1 MSRRPLLTALLLALG
16 LALTPAAEASSGRT
30 TVVYS
35 PHPDDDVLRLAA
47 YVSFA
52 ADRGDRMILVAVTDG
67 GASGV
72 RTRLGFTVPQFE
84 AVRRAE
90 QAAAWSYLTHGEGE
104 IIRLGLPDGGVTGAP
119 ITATARSLEGPGVEH
134 YVAANAADYHRDH
147 QATVA
152 AVKDAGVAV
161 VRAARPV
168 GYTGG
173 TVYTVPADRVWDV
186 ARASAAYREVGWVS
200 VSSSFADLASAG
212 YVSRVGQP

>member
-1 MSRRPLLTALLLALG
+1 MKRLFTAVLLVLGIVLA
-16 LALTPAAEASSGRT
+16 PATEATNGRT
-30 TVVYS
+30 TVVYA
-35 PHPDDDVLRLAA
+35 PHPDDDVLRLSA
-47 YVSFA
+47 YINFA

-72 RTRLGFTVPQFE
+72 RTKLGFTVPQFE

-90 QAAAWSYLTHGEGE
+90 QAAAWSYLTRGRGE

-119 ITATARSLEGPGVEH
+119 ITAAARSLEGPGVEH

-152 AVKDAGVAV
+152 SVKNAGLAT

-168 GYTGG
+168 GATDGSL
-173 TVYTVPADRVWDV
+173 YTVPANRMWDV
-186 ARASAAYREVGWVS
+186 ARASAAYREAGWVS
-200 VSSSFADLASAG
+200 VPSSFSALAASG
-212 YVSRVGQP
+212 YASRVGLP

>member
-1 MSRRPLLTALLLALG
+1 MRCLLTAVLLVLG
-16 LALTPAAEASSGRT
+16 LALAPATEAANGRT

-35 PHPDDDVLRLAA
+35 PHPDDETLRLSA
-47 YVSFA
+47 YISFA
-52 ADRGDRMILVAVTDG
+52 ADRGDRMILVAITDG

-72 RTRLGFTVPQFE
+72 RAALGFAVPQLE

-90 QAAAWSYLTHGEGE
+90 QAASWSYLTRGKGE

-119 ITATARSLEGPGVEH
+119 ITAVARSLEGPGVEH

-152 AVKDAGVAV
+152 AVKNAGLAV

-168 GYTGG
+168 GHTDG
-173 TVYTVPADRVWDV
+173 TLYTVDGNRAPAEVY
-186 ARASAAYREVGWVS
+186 ASISEILHGI
-200 VSSSFADLASAG
+200 G
-212 YVSRVGQP
+212 

>member
-1 MSRRPLLTALLLALG
+1 MKLLFTAVLLVLG
-16 LALTPAAEASSGRT
+16 LTLAPAAEATTGRT

-35 PHPDDDVLRLAA
+35 PHPDDDMLRLSA
-47 YVSFA
+47 YINFA

-72 RTRLGFTVPQFE
+72 RTALGFTVPQFE

-90 QAAAWSYLTHGEGE
+90 QAAAWSYLTRGKGE

-119 ITATARSLEGPGVEH
+119 ITAVARSLEGPGVEH

-152 AVKDAGVAV
+152 AAKNAGLAT
-161 VRAARPV
+161 VRTARPV
-168 GYTGG
+168 GATNGSL
-173 TVYTVPADRVWDV
+173 YTVPSSRLWDV

-200 VSSSFADLASAG
+200 VPSSFANLAAANYS
-212 YVSRVGQP
+212 SRVGLP

>member
-1 MSRRPLLTALLLALG
+1 MKLLFTAVLLVLG
-16 LALTPAAEASSGRT
+16 LTLAPAAEATTGRT

-35 PHPDDDVLRLAA
+35 PHPDDDMLRLSA
-47 YVSFA
+47 YINFA

-72 RTRLGFTVPQFE
+72 RTALGFTVPQFE

-90 QAAAWSYLTHGEGE
+90 QAAAWSYLTRGKGE

-119 ITATARSLEGPGVEH
+119 ITAVARSLEGPGVEH

-152 AVKDAGVAV
+152 AAKNAGLAT
-161 VRAARPV
+161 VRTARPV
-168 GYTGG
+168 GATNGSL
-173 TVYTVPADRVWDV
+173 YTVPSSRLWDV

-200 VSSSFADLASAG
+200 VPSSFANLAATNYS
-212 YVSRVGQP
+212 SRVGLP

>member
-1 MSRRPLLTALLLALG
+1 MKYLITAILLVLG
-16 LALTPAAEASSGRT
+16 LALTPASATTSGRT

-35 PHPDDDVLRLAA
+35 PHPDDDVLRLSA
-47 YVSFA
+47 YINFA
-52 ADRGDRMILVAVTDG
+52 ADRGDRMILVAITDG

-90 QAAAWSYLTHGEGE
+90 QAAAWSYLTHGKGE
-104 IIRLGLPDGGVTGAP
+104 IIRLGLPDGEVTGAP
-119 ITATARSLEGPGVEH
+119 ITAVARSLEGPGVEH
-134 YVAANAADYHRDH
+134 YIAANAADYHRDH
-147 QATVA
+147 QTTVA
-152 AVKDAGVAV
+152 AVKNAGLAV

-173 TVYTVPADRVWDV
+173 TLYTVPASHIWDV

-200 VSSSFADLASAG
+200 VSSSFTNLAADNYS
-212 YVSRVGQP
+212 SRVELP

>member
-1 MSRRPLLTALLLALG
+1 MKLLLTAVLLVLGVVLA
-16 LALTPAAEASSGRT
+16 PATEATNGRT

-35 PHPDDDVLRLAA
+35 PHPDDDVLRLSA
-47 YVSFA
+47 YINFA
-52 ADRGDRMILVAVTDG
+52 ADRGDRMILIAVTDG

-72 RTRLGFTVPQFE
+72 RAKLGFTVPQLE

-90 QAAAWSYLTHGEGE
+90 QAAAWSYLTRGKGE

-119 ITATARSLEGPGVEH
+119 ITAVARSLEGPGVEH

-152 AVKDAGVAV
+152 AVKNAGLAT

-168 GYTGG
+168 GATDGSL
-173 TVYTVPADRVWDV
+173 YTVPSSRLWDV

-200 VSSSFADLASAG
+200 VSSSFANLAATNYS
-212 YVSRVGQP
+212 SRVGLP